1 MVKIK
6 YTKEK
11 FKKINKETKAVID
24 DYISEC
30 RGKALTQR
38 TILEYRNLLR
48 HVAMLILENYENK
61 SILEMS
67 RRDWRS
73 MSIMF
78 QDELALS
85 NSRINSILSAVTS
98 CLDYIED
105 EEEEWKHYNKNPM
118 RRLKRMPKKLVREKK
133 WLNRSE
139 VRTILTKLLEKGQLQ
154 CAVMVGLAY
163 DSGAR
168 ISELDQ
174 VTKNNILSGNVT
186 NKIIRKGQK
195 KETTLMFH
203 NDTKELIRMWLE
215 QRGEDDVEKLFIY
228 PMIVNKSNKDLKRA
242 ITIKSLSSRIKSAGK
257 LIEKDISPHVLRR
270 SRAEGLKK
278 GEDERLNFRKF
289 SQKEIQIILGH
300 SDLATT
306 EQYLKDDSVE
316 IMEKIIEM
324 VAA

>member
-1 MVKIK
+1 MKRIK
-6 YTKEK
+6 YTKDK
-11 FKKINKETKAVID
+11 FEQVNKETRAVIE
-24 DYISEC
+24 DYINEC
-30 RGKALTQR
+30 KGKGLTKR
-38 TILEYRNLLR
+38 TIIEYKNLLR
-48 HVAMLILENYENK
+48 HVAILIQEHYENK

-67 RRDWRS
+67 RRDFRS

-78 QDELALS
+78 QDQLNLS
-85 NSRINSILSAVTS
+85 NARINSILSVVCG
-98 CLDYIED
+98 CLNFIED
-105 EEEEWKHYNKNPM
+105 DEEIWEGYTKNPM
-118 RRLKRMPKKLVREKK
+118 RRLKRMPRKLAREKK

-139 VRTILTKLLEKGQLQ
+139 VRTMITKLLEKDYLQ
-154 CAVMVGLAY
+154 CAVIVSLAY

-174 VTKNNILSGNVT
+174 VSKKGILTGNVT
-186 NKIIRKGQK
+186 NKIVRKGQK

-203 NDTKELIRMWLE
+203 NDTKNLIKKWLE
-215 QRGEDDVEKLFIY
+215 QRGEDNIENLFIY
-228 PMIVNKSNKDLKRA
+228 PIAVNDTNKDLKRP
-242 ITIKSLSSRIKSAGK
+242 ITIKSLASRIKSAGK

-306 EQYLKDDSVE
+306 EHYLKDDSVE